1 MDFRSLLT
9 RKLGLSALGVLLLA
23 AFVVIVMRSGPLAPK
38 RVTTVKAQA
47 ARIEPALF
55 GIGTVQ
61 ARRSY
66 LIGPT
71 SAGRVLRVQADVG
84 DRVKAG
90 QLLAEMDPVD
100 LADRTVA
107 LEASIARASSAC
119 ALATALRQE
128 AQARQA
134 LAAINV
140 KRYADLGAQNFV
152 SGSVV
157 ETRVQEQ
164 TSAQAALAA
173 AQANVAAAQ
182 QDLARL
188 RAERNALAQQ
198 ARNLRLVAPADA
210 FVISRD
216 AEPGSTAVA
225 GQAVLRLVQPDSLWI
240 EARLD
245 QARSAGLAVG
255 QPVQIALRSAP
266 QPALAGKVARVDPQ
280 SDAVTEE
287 RIVQVVFDTVPPG
300 LSIGELAEVTVKL
313 PATQSALVLP
323 NASVQ
328 QRGEQMGVWVLGAG
342 KSRFVPVRLGQ
353 ASLDGQVQVLEGLKA
368 GDEVVAYSEKQ
379 LAEGDRVRVVPS
391 LVRAGS

>member
-107 LEASIARASSAC
+107 LEASIARASSAV
-119 ALATALRQE
+119 ASAQALRQE

-245 QARSAGLAVG
+245 QACSAGLAVG